1 MEKPTDPDSRP
12 SIYATLVRLV
22 AFCLSLDPAS
32 IPSTAHH
39 LLSSFPSPIIKPL
52 ASEATETLTRTDPDD
67 FVIYSRDEAKRLSY
81 AIEEVRNVLFA
92 SICGPIA
99 LNRLRFYQYKAFG
112 VEFATEV
119 VLADANIA
127 RLTDRVL
134 EARRLLKPFEERRPV
149 S

>member
-1 MEKPTDPDSRP
+1 M
-12 SIYATLVRLV
+12 
-22 AFCLSLDPAS
+22 
-32 IPSTAHH
+32 
-39 LLSSFPSPIIKPL
+39 
-52 ASEATETLTRTDPDD
+52 TRTDPDD

-81 AIEEVRNVLFA
+81 AIEEVRKVLFA
-92 SICGPIA
+92 SICGPIP